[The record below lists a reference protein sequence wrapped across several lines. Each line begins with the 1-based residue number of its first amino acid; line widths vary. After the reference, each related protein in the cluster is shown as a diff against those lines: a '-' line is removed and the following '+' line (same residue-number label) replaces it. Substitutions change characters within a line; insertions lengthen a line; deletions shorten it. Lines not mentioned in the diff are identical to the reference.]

1 MEIKNGMDYEGY
13 LNSSLEE
20 YKEKQ
25 IKVSNFIKLEEK
37 IIEKLKEIKSEK
49 NILVFAETYCPDSRE
64 VMAVLNEM
72 KKYVKIN
79 LYIFP
84 RKDNEDEL
92 KKITG
97 YAKIPTLIKLD
108 ESKKITNNYFI
119 EFPEKFRAILKNK
132 SETEIKNKIHQ
143 FRRGEYNHL
152 IVEEIINKMFDA

>member
-1 MEIKNGMDYEGY
+1 MKIENGMNYEEY
-13 LNSSLEE
+13 LDSSLEE

-25 IKVSNFIKLEEK
+25 LKIEGFIELEDDT
-37 IIEKLKEIKSEK
+37 IEKLKNIKNER

-108 ESKKITNNYFI
+108 KNKNITGDYFI
-119 EFPEKFRAILKNK
+119 EFPDKFRDILKNK
-132 SETEIKNKIHQ
+132 TETEIKDKIHE
-143 FRRGEYNHL
+143 FRRGKYNDL
-152 IVEEIINKMFDA
+152 ILEEIINKIL